1 MRSVSFSDEAPPAI
15 PPRTFPPPRAAHR
28 RQTSAE
34 SLPLYENSEM
44 NNDSSVSKNLRLNS
58 LPRMI
63 PHHRRKILDFN
74 RPSSS
79 LAGHYQYLGDPLPDY
94 ANLTN
99 ISRRGTF
106 YNQRQNSL
114 KQGWLTFLPFKSQLT
129 HVFRIV
135 VHDNMNMHLAYRL
148 WRNGLQLRYRL
159 QQSRIPTQC
168 SRSDGRT
175 TGFRQCLFP
184 LFLQHRRLI
193 QQLAQV
199 RHQYTKKRLLAVTG
213 PNL

>member
-1 MRSVSFSDEAPPAI
+1 MLKLRLKLSYYSIANSLSNIFHMFSTNLSVSKMKMQERMKMRSVSFSDEAPPAI

-44 NNDSSVSKNLRLNS
+44 NNEVSSSVSKNLRLNS

-114 KQGWLTFLPFKSQLT
+114 KQGWLTFLPFKS
-129 HVFRIV
+129 
-135 VHDNMNMHLAYRL
+135 
-148 WRNGLQLRYRL
+148 
-159 QQSRIPTQC
+159 
-168 SRSDGRT
+168 
-175 TGFRQCLFP
+175 
-184 LFLQHRRLI
+184 
-193 QQLAQV
+193 
-199 RHQYTKKRLLAVTG
+199 
-213 PNL
+213 

>member
-1 MRSVSFSDEAPPAI
+1 MQDRMKMRSVSFSDEAPPAI
-15 PPRTFPPPRAAHR
+15 PPRTFPPPRATR

-44 NNDSSVSKNLRLNS
+44 NNESSALTKNLRLNS

-114 KQGWLTFLPFKSQLT
+114 KQGWLTFHPPLWKLVPSLSW
-129 HVFRIV
+129 RIYIEY
-135 VHDNMNMHLAYRL
+135 MHYKMHCTITWKFLKL
-148 WRNGLQLRYRL
+148 
-159 QQSRIPTQC
+159 
-168 SRSDGRT
+168 
-175 TGFRQCLFP
+175 LF
-184 LFLQHRRLI
+184 
-193 QQLAQV
+193 
-199 RHQYTKKRLLAVTG
+199 
-213 PNL
+213 

>member
-1 MRSVSFSDEAPPAI
+1 MQDRMKMRSVSFSDEAPPAI
-15 PPRTFPPPRAAHR
+15 PPRTFPPPRATR

-44 NNDSSVSKNLRLNS
+44 NNESSALTKNLRLNS

-114 KQGWLTFLPFKSQLT
+114 KQGWLTFHPPLWKLVPSLSW
-129 HVFRIV
+129 RIYIEY
-135 VHDNMNMHLAYRL
+135 MHYKMHCTIT
-148 WRNGLQLRYRL
+148 WK
-159 QQSRIPTQC
+159 
-168 SRSDGRT
+168 
-175 TGFRQCLFP
+175 F
-184 LFLQHRRLI
+184 
-193 QQLAQV
+193 
-199 RHQYTKKRLLAVTG
+199 
-213 PNL
+213 

>member
-1 MRSVSFSDEAPPAI
+1 MSLLWTFRLLFVLFYELLGLSIFVHYRITMQDRMKMRSVSFSDEAPPAI
-15 PPRTFPPPRAAHR
+15 PPRNPRNPVPNHHR

-34 SLPLYENSEM
+34 SLPLYENHSELNGSY
-44 NNDSSVSKNLRLNS
+44 NNQDKHLRLNS

-106 YNQRQNSL
+106 YNQRQNGL
-114 KQGWLTFLPFKSQLT
+114 KQGNFHSTFRYPNYFDFCLN
-129 HVFRIV
+129 FRV
-135 VHDNMNMHLAYRL
+135 
-148 WRNGLQLRYRL
+148 WRHGL
-159 QQSRIPTQC
+159 
-168 SRSDGRT
+168 
-175 TGFRQCLFP
+175 
-184 LFLQHRRLI
+184 
-193 QQLAQV
+193 
-199 RHQYTKKRLLAVTG
+199 
-213 PNL
+213 